1 MWAGFSPCLNL
12 IVSQNTAQV
21 SVYFISFLVFWLNKY
36 SHNSRRSVA
45 RCEENLQVDCSVH
58 VAHIARTVYQ
68 NMEEPL
74 AYLTTFRTTSNK
86 RCTHWHLAGL
96 LTFALGRPRNLTF
109 SYKKSYAGRHRFH
122 IFRAPDSLPFS
133 LEHSLKSVRLLT
145 IRSEV
150 AKWTCL
156 NDSENTEE
164 ELKL

>member
-1 MWAGFSPCLNL
+1 MWAGFSPCLNNL

-21 SVYFISFLVFWLNKY
+21 SVFYFVSCVLIESAFTG
-36 SHNSRRSVA
+36 RRNVT

-58 VAHIARTVYQ
+58 VVHIARTVYQ

-74 AYLTTFRTTSNK
+74 AYLTTFRTTSNQ

-122 IFRAPDSLPFS
+122 IFTAPGSLPFS

-145 IRSEV
+145 IRIEV
-150 AKWTCL
+150 AK
-156 NDSENTEE
+156 
-164 ELKL
+164 